1 MIGPSTP
8 SNRGAVC
15 GGDGTRMSSRACRTR
30 PPHRSWPS
38 PLSPRWTR
46 SLLPTSNPSSAET
59 SAPHPRREM
68 RERRHVSGSWATAP
82 FRQKLTRTATGLG
95 PPRRPSSAIRD
106 WSTRSARTVHK
117 NARPGE
123 PEGLPDL
130 TFRTL
135 TRPALSCQAAAERRS
150 PVGSSRR
157 GSVSRFRQIA
167 TCGTPCFCLYEWD
180 GWTSPAAGGSGLS
193 PIPVAPSAAAP
204 RKSLCPATQG

>member
-1 MIGPSTP
+1 
-8 SNRGAVC
+8 
-15 GGDGTRMSSRACRTR
+15 MSSRACRTR

-135 TRPALSCQAAAERRS
+135 TRPARSCQAAAERRS

-157 GSVSRFRQIA
+157 GSVSRFRQNA
-167 TCGTPCFCLYEWD
+167 TSACRIGT
-180 GWTSPAAGGSGLS
+180 SGLWRRGSVSRFRHSATWCANES
-193 PIPVAPSAAAP
+193 PGERMSWEG
-204 RKSLCPATQG
+204 PAQDARRTA